1 MLRNRL
7 NTHTRVQQI
16 RSYTPSLTYFLILV
30 NNTTKITEIACPE
43 SSGKHQS
50 TPEVTITDTVVKA
63 TQGGAAA
70 ARKKFEVPRKIKGS

>member
-1 MLRNRL
+1 M
-7 NTHTRVQQI
+7 
-16 RSYTPSLTYFLILV
+16 S
-30 NNTTKITEIACPE
+30 NTTKITKIDCPE

-50 TPEVTITDTVVKA
+50 TPEVIITDTVVKA